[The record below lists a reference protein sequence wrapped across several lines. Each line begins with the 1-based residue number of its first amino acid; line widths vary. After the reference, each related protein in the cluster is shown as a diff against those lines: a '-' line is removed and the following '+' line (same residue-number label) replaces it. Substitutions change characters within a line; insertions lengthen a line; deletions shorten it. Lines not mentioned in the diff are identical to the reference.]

1 MTKRQLRRPYQ
12 PKPNPSSS
20 KGATENWEWRMA
32 ENTTRVVVEL
42 STWPY
47 GAPWD
52 SYEIH
57 AEPAAAFR
65 RVKEHL
71 AFGRRFNTL
80 PVGAYTVTVPGS
92 DYKHTFEV
100 A

>member
-1 MTKRQLRRPYQ
+1 MTKRQLPRPYQ

-65 RVKEHL
+65 RVKDHL
-71 AFGRRFNTL
+71 AFGRASARAAL
-80 PVGAYTVTVPGS
+80 QPQPHRP
-92 DYKHTFEV
+92 DQIQH
-100 A
+100 